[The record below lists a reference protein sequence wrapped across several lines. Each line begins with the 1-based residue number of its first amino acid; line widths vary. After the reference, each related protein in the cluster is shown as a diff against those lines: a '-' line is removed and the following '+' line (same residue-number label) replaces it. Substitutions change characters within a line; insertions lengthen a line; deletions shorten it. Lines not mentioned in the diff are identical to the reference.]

1 MTYTDTHCHIHDPE
15 FFPAGGQPEYE
26 RAQAA
31 EVKRLLC
38 VGTSINS
45 SKQALNFSY
54 GREGVFATV
63 GIHPHD
69 ATHLLSLFDE
79 FRQWCVEHVTEKIVA
94 IGEVGLDYYYMN
106 SPRQLQLELLEKHI
120 DLALS
125 LGLPLAFHV
134 REAFDDFW
142 SVLNNFTGVRGVLHS
157 FTDNIPN
164 MEKGLSAGLYVGVNG
179 IATFARD
186 RDDVTRAIPLE
197 KLLLETDA
205 PFLTP
210 VPNRGKINEPE
221 NVPLI
226 ASFVAELRGVSVEAL
241 SRATEQNVNRL
252 FF

>member
-15 FFPAGGQPEYE
+15 FFPVGGQPEYE